1 MELNLSMNTSD
12 YECRE
17 YLASIRWKNGFTC
30 PRCGCAEAWETKEV
44 KYKCKKC
51 GYKMSVTA
59 GTIFQDSHTP
69 LEKWFARHRF
79 DKRIKRNNHGKFSPK
94 QIKIGQ

>member
-51 GYKMSVTA
+51 GMCLKPGCPALTKNED
-59 GTIFQDSHTP
+59 GTIAIDETMCNGCGLCKQLCKFDAIDCV
-69 LEKWFARHRF
+69 AR
-79 DKRIKRNNHGKFSPK
+79 
-94 QIKIGQ
+94 